1 MQELSKLS
9 TKKIIYKSIN
19 YIIFGVSIA
28 VMVNF
33 VTNDTLTFEEL
44 LSICVFAS
52 LIYASTPVLEFK

>member
-1 MQELSKLS
+1 MEELSKLS

-19 YIIFGVSIA
+19 YIIFGISISI
-28 VMVNF
+28 MVNF

-52 LIYASTPVLEFK
+52 LIYATSPILEFK